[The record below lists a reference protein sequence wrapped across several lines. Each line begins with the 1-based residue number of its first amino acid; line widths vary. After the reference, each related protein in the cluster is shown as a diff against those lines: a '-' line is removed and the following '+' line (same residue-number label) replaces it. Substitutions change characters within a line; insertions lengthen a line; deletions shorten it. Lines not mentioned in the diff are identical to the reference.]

1 MKKRSTNSWRSIA
14 VSITVSI
21 LLLTATHIW
30 IHPVG
35 SAYLIHRLGKS
46 LLRMIGMI
54 AAGLLIGQ
62 WIESSGWTSRLAI
75 VTRPF
80 FRFGRLGP
88 HLGASFM
95 AAFVSG
101 VTANSLLLT
110 YYEEGKIG
118 RKDVFL
124 GNLMNQ
130 FPAFFLHLPS
140 TFFMVSA
147 LTRWAGMLYF
157 ALTFLAAL
165 LRTTALVIGHRLFAK
180 SALDADWQTAA
191 DERQTGRE
199 WKTQWK
205 GVWTKALRRLTAV
218 VVLVIPIYILV
229 DMMQAL
235 KLFDTARDALAH
247 LTVHHFVPVESLSIV
262 VLSFVAEFTS
272 GFAAAGALM
281 GSGLLTVKQTVL
293 ALLLGNVIAFPIRAL
308 RHQLPNYMGI
318 FSPGLGM
325 QLLVTGQVFRV
336 ASIILIG
343 ALYAILC

>member
-1 MKKRSTNSWRSIA
+1 MSIA
-14 VSITVSI
+14 VST
-21 LLLTATHIW
+21 LLLTVTHIW
-30 IHPVG
+30 IRPVG
-35 SAYLIHRLGKS
+35 TEYVLNRLGSS

-54 AAGLLIGQ
+54 AAGLFIGQ
-62 WIESSGWTSRLAI
+62 WIESTGWTSRLAVI
-75 VTRPF
+75 TRPF

-110 YYEEGKIG
+110 YYEEGRIT
-118 RKDVFL
+118 RRDLFI

-130 FPAFFLHLPS
+130 FPAYFLHLPS

-147 LTRWAGMLYF
+147 LTRWAGILYF
-157 ALTFLAAL
+157 VLTFLAAL
-165 LRTTALVIGHRLFAK
+165 LRTVLLVIGHRLF
-180 SALDADWQTAA
+180 SRSDRDTHWR
-191 DERQTGRE
+191 DEPEVRQTDGD
-199 WKTQWK
+199 WKTLFKTIRQ
-205 GVWTKALRRLTAV
+205 KALRRLTAV
-218 VVLVIPIYILV
+218 VVLVVPIYILV

-235 KLFDTARDALAH
+235 KLFDMARDALAH

-281 GSGLLTVKQTVL
+281 DSGLLTVKQTVL

-336 ASIILIG
+336 VSIVLIG
-343 ALYAILC
+343 AVYAVLF

>member
-1 MKKRSTNSWRSIA
+1 MLISIA
-14 VSITVSI
+14 VSA
-21 LLLTATHIW
+21 LLLTITHIW
-30 IHPVG
+30 IRPVG
-35 SAYLIHRLGKS
+35 AEYLLHRLGSS

-54 AAGLLIGQ
+54 AAGLFIGQ
-62 WIESSGWTSRLAI
+62 WIESTGWTSRLAVI
-75 VTRPF
+75 TRPF

-110 YYEEGKIG
+110 YYEEGRIS
-118 RKDVFL
+118 RRDLFI

-130 FPAFFLHLPS
+130 FPAYFLHLPS

-165 LRTTALVIGHRLFAK
+165 LRTLLLVIGHRLFAP
-180 SALDADWQTAA
+180 SARHADWQH
-191 DERQTGRE
+191 DPDVRQTDRD
-199 WKTQWK
+199 WKTLFNTIGQK
-205 GVWTKALRRLTAV
+205 VLRRLTAV
-218 VVLVIPIYILV
+218 VVLVVPIYILV

-235 KLFDTARDALAH
+235 KLFDMARDALAH
-247 LTVHHFVPVESLSIV
+247 LAVHHFVPVESLSIV

-281 GSGLLTVKQTVL
+281 DSGLLTVKQTVI

-325 QLLVTGQVFRV
+325 QLLVTGQLFRV
-336 ASIILIG
+336 ASIVLVG
-343 ALYAILC
+343 AVYAVFF

>member
-1 MKKRSTNSWRSIA
+1 VKQRSKHTGRSILISIA
-14 VSITVSI
+14 VSA
-21 LLLTATHIW
+21 LLLTITHIW
-30 IHPVG
+30 IRPVG
-35 SAYLIHRLGKS
+35 AEYLLHRLGSS

-54 AAGLLIGQ
+54 AAGLFIGQ
-62 WIESSGWTSRLAI
+62 WIESTGWTSRLAVI
-75 VTRPF
+75 TRPF

-110 YYEEGKIG
+110 YHEEGRIS
-118 RKDVFL
+118 RRDLFI

-130 FPAFFLHLPS
+130 FPAYFLHLPS

-147 LTRWAGMLYF
+147 MTRWAGILYF

-165 LRTTALVIGHRLFAK
+165 LRTLLLIIGHRIFA
-180 SALDADWQTAA
+180 SSDRHADWQH
-191 DERQTGRE
+191 DPEIRQTDRD
-199 WKTQWK
+199 WKTLFKTIGQ
-205 GVWTKALRRLTAV
+205 KALRRLTAV
-218 VVLVIPIYILV
+218 VVLVVPIYILV

-247 LTVHHFVPVESLSIV
+247 LAVHHVVPVESLSIV

-281 GSGLLTVKQTVL
+281 DSGLLTVKQTVI

-336 ASIILIG
+336 ASIVLVG
-343 ALYAILC
+343 AVYAVFF

>member
-1 MKKRSTNSWRSIA
+1 MKQRSKNTRQSILVSIA
-14 VSITVSI
+14 VSV

-30 IHPVG
+30 IRPVG
-35 SAYLIHRLGKS
+35 TEYLLHRLGSS

-54 AAGLLIGQ
+54 AAGLFIGQ
-62 WIESSGWTSRLAI
+62 WIESTGWTSRLAVI
-75 VTRPF
+75 TRPF

-110 YYEEGKIG
+110 YYEEGKIS
-118 RKDVFL
+118 RRDIFI

-130 FPAFFLHLPS
+130 FPAYFLHLPS

-147 LTRWAGMLYF
+147 LTRWAGMWYF
-157 ALTFLAAL
+157 LLTFLAAL
-165 LRTTALVIGHRLFAK
+165 LRTLLLVIGHRFFGPVD
-180 SALDADWQTAA
+180 SSSNWQEDLDARRTDR
-191 DERQTGRE
+191 D
-199 WKTQWK
+199 WKTLLKTIGQ
-205 GVWTKALRRLTAV
+205 KALRRLTAV
-218 VVLVIPIYILV
+218 VVLVVPIYILV

-235 KLFDTARDALAH
+235 KLFDMARDALAH

-281 GSGLLTVKQTVL
+281 DSGLLTVKQTVI

-325 QLLVTGQVFRV
+325 QLLVTGQLFRV
-336 ASIILIG
+336 VSIALIG
-343 ALYAILC
+343 AVYAVFF